1 MPRKWKTKAEKDEAY
16 VPQITKLLYPMIGNR
31 IRQRRKDMGKS
42 LMDISADMG
51 IDYTLLSRIERGL
64 ISTKN
69 PYLLSA
75 MQITA
80 ISGRFGIDAA
90 DLIWGT
96 REERAT
102 LVKMVCASLLLNGN
116 GNPFHDRITAAQ
128 YERLHMEYCS
138 DYERTSNLILK
149 QLLLNSDYD
158 NCFFHHLQECA
169 EYNPQKFRV
178 LVEGYLLNKGD
189 FSDFLLEKQYE
200 SCFAT
205 AFSDFWARVEG
216 EYLEFFEQEYFKVR
230 GNDNSPFYAIT
241 DRYSVDD
248 ERFGKQEDG
257 KMGSIDA
264 YRGDC
269 YTCTVSMRLQRNFTD
284 SDVPVNEIIID
295 PNTWKDNYSGYNTT
309 SEDEWLSINRGDVN
323 TCPIGS

>member
-216 EYLEFFEQEYFKVR
+216 EYLEFFEQEYF
-230 GNDNSPFYAIT
+230 A
-241 DRYSVDD
+241 
-248 ERFGKQEDG
+248 
-257 KMGSIDA
+257 
-264 YRGDC
+264 
-269 YTCTVSMRLQRNFTD
+269 D
-284 SDVPVNEIIID
+284 SDSLCDKGLHIVTNQGLHDVLVSPEFCEFNERLLLVAEYTD
-295 PNTWKDNYSGYNTT
+295 GNATAASVQQR
-309 SEDEWLSINRGDVN
+309 LSIFAMLHKGDAEWFPGDEVL
-323 TCPIGS
+323 TEQ

>member
-16 VPQITKLLYPMIGNR
+16 VPQITQLLYPMIGSR

-80 ISGRFGIDAA
+80 ISGQFGIEAA
-90 DLIWGT
+90 NLIWGT
-96 REERAT
+96 REEQT
-102 LVKMVCASLLLNGN
+102 TFVKLICAALLLNGK
-116 GNPFHDRITAAQ
+116 GNPFRDEGLASQ

-138 DYERTSNLILK
+138 DYERISNLILK
-149 QLLLNSDYD
+149 QLLLNSDYE

-169 EYNPQKFRV
+169 EYNLQKFRV

-189 FSDFLLEKQYE
+189 FSDFLLAEQYE
-200 SCFAT
+200 SCFVT

-216 EYLEFFEQEYFKVR
+216 EYLEFFEQKYF
-230 GNDNSPFYAIT
+230 A
-241 DRYSVDD
+241 
-248 ERFGKQEDG
+248 
-257 KMGSIDA
+257 
-264 YRGDC
+264 
-269 YTCTVSMRLQRNFTD
+269 D
-284 SDVPVNEIIID
+284 SDSLCDKGLHIVTNQGLHDVLVSPEFCEFNERLLLVAEYTD
-295 PNTWKDNYSGYNTT
+295 GNATAASVQQR
-309 SEDEWLSINRGDVN
+309 LSIFAMLHKGDAEWFPGDEVL
-323 TCPIGS
+323 TEQ